1 MYVQQSVILDAKAM
15 TLNATHPEDM
25 QRSGLLLRL
34 HLLLSSDQVSGL
46 GQTGGDWRL
55 VDKIS
60 DVQLIGNGQRVIQAL
75 NAKEHQYRGYA
86 GGHKVTID
94 TWRNYASNTQFCK
107 VPILFGRRWLDP
119 EMALNLANWSQVQ
132 LKVTNTATSSH
143 FSTAIAMTVIAS
155 YLRDPVGGMGQRG
168 YIKAEAQADWVP
180 VAADTKGIDLPTQG
194 RLHQLLLHLR
204 PGVNGSNVA
213 NTSYTNLAD
222 LITLKTRGRTLPI
235 MEHSASRLADEN
247 WYDLDGELITM
258 GNVYINADAGFDV
271 GIGRVVGR
279 AGISVAKDGAASGTL
294 PTTSD
299 NNDHTQVN
307 ETYEGDSPIGQWW
320 RGQGYHNILSLPVAW
335 GMDPSQWL
343 DLAAERQVTLD
354 VRTRSTA
361 TVTSA
366 KNRVL
371 TSILHTGV
379 DQVA

>member
-46 GQTGGDWRL
+46 GQNGGDWRL

-119 EMALNLANWSQVQ
+119 EMALNLANWSQGQ
-132 LKVTNTATSSH
+132 L
-143 FSTAIAMTVIAS
+143 
-155 YLRDPVGGMGQRG
+155 G

-180 VAADTKGIDLPTQG
+180 VAADTKGVDLPTQG